1 MSSEAYAQKAERLL
15 SLASTLHQNFYEDWL
30 PPETVM
36 DHAEAVKELV
46 EVEAKYQSFSFST
59 GFLFVKKKIIVLCNL
74 VVTNAG
80 FLASSIPLTH
90 PLHLRTTNQIVL
102 SLLLC

>member
-46 EVEAKYQSFSFST
+46 LKRKRI
-59 GFLFVKKKIIVLCNL
+59 L
-74 VVTNAG
+74 
-80 FLASSIPLTH
+80 
-90 PLHLRTTNQIVL
+90 
-102 SLLLC
+102 